1 MNKKFALVLLL
12 AFQANLLAGDQIEAV
27 GVEVDIHGMTCAF
40 CVDAVQR
47 NLSRLPDVEQV
58 EVSLKSN
65 RIQILTKEDKL
76 DIERIKKTI
85 LDSGFTPMEVRVLND
100 E

>member
-1 MNKKFALVLLL
+1 MMKKRYAIILLL
-12 AFQANLLAGDQIEAV
+12 ALHVNLFAGTT
-27 GVEVDIHGMTCAF
+27 VEVDIHGMTCAF

-47 NLSRLPDVEQV
+47 NLNKLPDVDHV

-65 RIQILTKEDKL
+65 RIRIQSNQDRLN
-76 DIERIKKTI
+76 IERVKQTI
-85 LDSGFTPMEVRVLND
+85 LDSGFTPVEVRTLEN